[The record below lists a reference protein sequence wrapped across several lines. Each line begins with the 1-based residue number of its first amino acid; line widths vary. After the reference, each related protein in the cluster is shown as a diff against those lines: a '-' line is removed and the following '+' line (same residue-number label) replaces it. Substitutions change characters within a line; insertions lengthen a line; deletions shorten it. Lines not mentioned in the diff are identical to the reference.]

1 MLYVWSIILILLA
14 IIFIAIGIKEELMDY
29 TVLGIILIVIAVLF
43 SLFKI
48 IL

>member
-1 MLYVWSIILILLA
+1 MLYVWSVILILLA
-14 IIFIAIGIKEELMDY
+14 IIFIAIGIKEKLTDY

-43 SLFKI
+43 SLCKL